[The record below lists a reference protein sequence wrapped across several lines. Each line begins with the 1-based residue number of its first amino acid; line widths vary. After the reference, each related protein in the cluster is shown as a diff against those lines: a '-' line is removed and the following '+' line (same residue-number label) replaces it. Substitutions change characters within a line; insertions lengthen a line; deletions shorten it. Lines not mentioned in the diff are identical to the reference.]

1 MTIETLILLVLSY
14 FIGAIPFSFIIARWL
29 KGVDLRYVGEGNVG
43 ARNVWHLVGKKW
55 GIIAALLDASKGLL
69 VFFIAQWLSTSLI
82 ITWLAGV
89 CVIIGHQFPIFLKA
103 LGGKGAASAM
113 GFLLGMYPLPILC
126 SAGIMLS
133 LYVISKDF
141 HIAVSIG
148 MASLILLW
156 LPLFG
161 TPWQEIIITSGFLL
175 ILGIKRII
183 DEPHMKRIR
192 QQSGWED

>member
-1 MTIETLILLVLSY
+1 MTIETIILLILSY
-14 FIGAIPFSFIIARWL
+14 LIGAIPFSFIIARQL
-29 KGVDLRYVGEGNVG
+29 RGVDLRYVGEGNVG
-43 ARNVWHLVGKKW
+43 ARNVWHIVGKKW

-69 VFFIAQWLSTSLI
+69 VFFVAHWLSSSLI

-89 CVIIGHQFPIFLKA
+89 CVIMGHDFPIFLKG
-103 LGGKGAASAM
+103 LGGKGAASAV
-113 GFLLGMYPLPILC
+113 GFLLGMYPFPILC
-126 SAGIMLS
+126 SSMIMLA
-133 LYVISKDF
+133 LYVITKDF

-161 TPWQEIIITSGFLL
+161 AQWQEMIIASGFLL

-183 DEPHMKRIR
+183 DEPHMRRIR